1 MKILFLFVD
10 GIGLGSADPAINP
23 FARANLPA
31 LTALLRGSGFFA
43 ASAPLRGQTFSLQ
56 AVDAGLGVGG
66 LPQSATGQAVLL
78 TGRNIPAEIGYH
90 YGPKPNPEI
99 AALLQSGGLF
109 GALTRAGKSAA
120 LLSAYPEGYF
130 QAIASGRRNFSAIP
144 MAATRAGLPLFTQA
158 DLQAGRALSAD
169 FTGQGWRE
177 RMNRPEIPL
186 LTPRQAGAHLAKLA
200 QAYDFSLFDYW
211 LSDYAGH
218 RQEMAPAVSLLEDFD
233 AMLDGLLSAWDA
245 QNDLLLLT
253 SDHGNL
259 EDLST
264 RRHTA
269 NPVPLLLVGPP
280 SALNLFEHTRDLTQV
295 APKMEKL
302 LAQTGQ

>member
-10 GIGLGSADPAINP
+10 GVGLGNADPETNP
-23 FARANLPA
+23 FARASLPA
-31 LTALLRGSGFFA
+31 LSKLLGGSGFFA
-43 ASAPLRGQTFSLQ
+43 ASAPLRGQNFRLQ
-56 AVDAGLGVGG
+56 ALDASLGVDG

-78 TGRNIPAEIGYH
+78 TGRNVPAEIGYH

-99 AALLQSGGLF
+99 AAFLQNGALF

-120 LLSAYPEGYF
+120 LLSAYPDGYF
-130 QAIASGRRNFSAIP
+130 QAIQSGRRNFSAIP
-144 MAATRAGLPLFTQA
+144 MAASRAGLTLFTQS

-169 FTGQGWRE
+169 LTGLGWRE

-186 LTPRQAGAHLAKLA
+186 LTPRQAGTRLAELA
-200 QAYDFSLFDYW
+200 QAYDFSLFEYW

-218 RQEMAPAVSLLEDFD
+218 RQEMAPAVTLLEEFD
-233 AMLDGLLSAWDA
+233 AMLGGLLSAWDA
-245 QNDLLLLT
+245 RQNLLLLT

-269 NPVPLLLVGPP
+269 NPVPLLLFGPP
-280 SALNLFEHTRDLTQV
+280 AALDLFDDARSLTQV
-295 APKMEKL
+295 APKMESL
-302 LAQTGQ
+302 LRLA